1 MITHI
6 KPSVA
11 IPELKATT
19 TNSGRTYQIPS
30 GEKYPS
36 ITTMLGHKE
45 KPWLAD
51 WQNMLGANKAAKE
64 TKRCS
69 DRGTAVHEMVEKFL
83 NNEEDPTKGYSPD
96 HIKGFNQLKFKL
108 KNVDN
113 IRTQEASLYSKQLR
127 IAGRVDC
134 VGEYNGKLSII
145 DFKTSNGIKDRDMI
159 EDYFLQCTA
168 YAIMWHELTNESITN
183 ITVLMCVERGMVPL
197 VFEDTIDKYVEPLLT
212 RIAQY
217 YRETT

>member
-51 WQNMLGANKAAKE
+51 WQNMLGANKAAVIGTNDLRPCPKE
-64 TKRCS
+64 PFCRKHSITLARFEAEAGLS
-69 DRGTAVHEMVEKFL
+69 RTD
-83 NNEEDPTKGYSPD
+83 
-96 HIKGFNQLKFKL
+96 L
-108 KNVDN
+108 KNW
-113 IRTQEASLYSKQLR
+113 RPLWRWLTSLGASPQL
-127 IAGRVDC
+127 
-134 VGEYNGKLSII
+134 
-145 DFKTSNGIKDRDMI
+145 
-159 EDYFLQCTA
+159 
-168 YAIMWHELTNESITN
+168 
-183 ITVLMCVERGMVPL
+183 
-197 VFEDTIDKYVEPLLT
+197 
-212 RIAQY
+212 
-217 YRETT
+217 